1 LLYLVKETDDGT
13 YERLPYSYKDLLAH
27 LIIKISCVPR
37 ANNVATGD
45 IDIHSI
51 P

>member
-1 LLYLVKETDDGT
+1 LLYLVRETANGT
-13 YERLPYSYKDLLAH
+13 YERLPHSYKDLLAH

-37 ANNVATGD
+37 ANNVATGE